1 MQPTTAAARWSSGRR
16 LRLGEDASFAPAVAA
31 PRQRQQLL
39 PVSSSNSSPSA
50 PRLLIRS
57 QEWEKFHLELDEE
70 EDDPREEDEAAMT
83 REGKREAPHQRRPQ

>member
-1 MQPTTAAARWSSGRR
+1 MEQWSAASARGRRVFCSGSSSSPSAAA
-16 LRLGEDASFAPAVAA
+16 AP
-31 PRQRQQLL
+31 PRQWQQQL
-39 PVSSSNSSPSA
+39 PFSGSNSSASA

-70 EDDPREEDEAAMT
+70 EDDPREEDEAATT